1 MNNGMKTTVYIFLL
15 SFFFIAQDGFGQGG
29 DAREKIEAARIAL
42 ITERLGLTPEQAEKF
57 WPVYNEY
64 DQQRRELARQLQ
76 DARQQVDVNNMTEEQ
91 SRNLM
96 DLGLNIRER
105 QVQLERQYAQ
115 RLTNVI
121 SAQQLLSLKKAED
134 DFRRMILRRLEER
147 KEQQLRREDMR
158 NRREEILRNRSN
170 N

>member
-1 MNNGMKTTVYIFLL
+1 MKTTVYMLLL
-15 SFFFIAQDGFGQGG
+15 SMFFIFHDGFGQRG

-64 DQQRRELARQLQ
+64 DQQRRDLARQLQ
-76 DARQQVDVNNMTEEQ
+76 DARQQVDLDNMTEEQ

-96 DLGLNIRER
+96 DLGLRIRER

-115 RLTNVI
+115 RLTDVI

-158 NRREEILRNRSN
+158 NRREEVLRNRSN